1 MLLKCPIIQD
11 LWLKIKHW
19 LEEIGFIGYTLSES
33 KIILGDIENGN
44 IPTTAILLSK
54 KVIYYAFKRDKLP
67 ALAHIQNET
76 KHFFY
81 LEKYGCYLKHK
92 SHIFEKRWKLLNIN
106 YYKNQ
111 DKRKCSSLY
120 TVYCHVINTHFI
132 LLYTVHS

>member
-19 LEEIGFIGYTLSES
+19 LEEIGFIGYTLSDS
-33 KIILGDIENGN
+33 KIILGDIENGK

-54 KVIYYAFKRDKLP
+54 KVIYDAFKRDKVP

-81 LEKYGCYLKHK
+81 LGKY
-92 SHIFEKRWKLLNIN
+92 
-106 YYKNQ
+106 
-111 DKRKCSSLY
+111 SLPQ
-120 TVYCHVINTHFI
+120 TQITH
-132 LLYTVHS
+132 L